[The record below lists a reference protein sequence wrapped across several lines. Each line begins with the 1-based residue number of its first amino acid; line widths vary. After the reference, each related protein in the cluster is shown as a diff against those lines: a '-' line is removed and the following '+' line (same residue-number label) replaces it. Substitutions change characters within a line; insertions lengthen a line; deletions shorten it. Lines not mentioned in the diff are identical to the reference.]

1 MPLKQSLALVF
12 LCSLYAHG
20 IHADEAF
27 VKTATF
33 PGLEQTTE
41 LPVAATQP
49 AQTAEP
55 ASQPSANPETTSL
68 EISPILNSVPPADL
82 WERVRNGFALK
93 EMNNQFVRNH
103 ESWYANRP
111 EYLKRTAERSKRYMF
126 HIVEAVEKRGMPTE
140 IALLPFIESAYNPKA
155 LSPARASGIWQFI
168 PSTGKNYGL
177 EQNWWYDGRRDV
189 LAATDAALDY
199 LQKLHD
205 QFGSWELAL
214 AAYNCG
220 EGCVERAINRN
231 QAKGEPTDYQSLG
244 LPAETRQY
252 VPKLIAVRNIVS
264 NPAAYEFNLAS
275 IPNKPYFTTV
285 TLKQHIDIKLAAKLA
300 EIPLDEFVALNPA
313 YNRPVVSATSPRTLL
328 LPVDK
333 LNEFNANLESNSRPL
348 VSWQSYNA
356 RKGETLNA
364 IARRFGTSIS
374 WLKTNNHILI
384 KRNKLSTNQLL
395 LVPMR
400 GGKADITPE
409 PVAVSTPTADSEGSS
424 ANKTVYVVKKG
435 DTVLSIAKRVH
446 MNPRQ
451 LKALNGLK
459 SNRLAVGR
467 KLVIVAEKATVK
479 GKVATTRVARANKP
493 SSSKRIY
500 TVRRGDTVSSIARR
514 FKVASNDI
522 QRWNNLSGRRALMPG
537 TKVRVLAGVE

>member
-1 MPLKQSLALVF
+1 MPLRQTLALAL
-12 LCSLYAHG
+12 LCTFYTHG
-20 IHADEAF
+20 THADESFA
-27 VKTATF
+27 KTL
-33 PGLEQTTE
+33 PGLEQATE
-41 LPVAATQP
+41 QPDQQAAQPVQS
-49 AQTAEP
+49 AEP
-55 ASQPSANPETTSL
+55 SPQASANTAPASL
-68 EISPILNSVPPADL
+68 EISPILNSAPPADL
-82 WERVRNGFALK
+82 WERVRNGFALQ
-93 EMNNQFVRNH
+93 EMNSQFVRGQ
-103 ESWYANRP
+103 EAWYANRP
-111 EYLKRTAERSKRYMF
+111 EYLKRTVERSKRYMF

-231 QAKGEPTDYQSLG
+231 QAKGEPTDYPSLG

-264 NPAAYEFNLAS
+264 NPAAYNLGLAS

-285 TLKQHIDIKLAAKLA
+285 TLNQHIDIKLAARLA

-328 LPVDK
+328 LPVNKVD
-333 LNEFNANLESNSRPL
+333 EFNANLENNSRPL

-356 RKGETLNA
+356 RKGEMLNA

-384 KRNKLSTNQLL
+384 KRNKLSANQLL

-400 GGKADITPE
+400 GGKANITPE
-409 PVAVSTPTADSEGSS
+409 AVAVSAPAADSEETS

-435 DTVLSIAKRVH
+435 DNVLSIAKRIH

-451 LKALNGLK
+451 LKVLNGLK

-467 KLVIVAEKATVK
+467 KLIIAAEKTAAK
-479 GKVATTRVARANKP
+479 GKTATTRMTRANKP
-493 SSSKRIY
+493 ATKKRIY
-500 TVRRGDTVSSIARR
+500 TVRRGDTLSSIARR

-537 TKVRVLAGVE
+537 TKVRVIAGVE